1 VVAATTIKVSYA
13 PEHEVY
19 ARQVTA
25 DTAVLQHLHHPSH
38 GWGWMLFFLE
48 PGGHRVGDYFIPG
61 DLTDVDDAVDR
72 ARRRLSLQHAD
83 NSSRSV
89 AAGSQTA
96 TGIGVQEKFSAR
108 R

>member
-25 DTAVLQHLHHPSH
+25 DTAVLQHLHHPFH
-38 GWGWMLFFLE
+38 GSGWMLFFLE

-61 DLTDVDDAVDR
+61 DLTDVDDAV
-72 ARRRLSLQHAD
+72 AAAKRRLDIQHAD
-83 NSSRSV
+83 N
-89 AAGSQTA
+89 
-96 TGIGVQEKFSAR
+96 
-108 R
+108 

>member
-1 VVAATTIKVSYA
+1 MVAATTIKVSYA

-48 PGGHRVGDYFIPG
+48 PGGHRVEDYFIPG
-61 DLTDVDDAVDR
+61 DLTDIDHAIDR
-72 ARRRLSLQHAD
+72 ARRQLSLRH
-83 NSSRSV
+83 
-89 AAGSQTA
+89 
-96 TGIGVQEKFSAR
+96 TGN
-108 R
+108 